1 MKKQITA
8 AILGCGS
15 RGALFCEL
23 MTKMDGAYRI
33 TALCDISEVH
43 NVKFS
48 MYALCALIVATILA
62 ILLVVNFAGSA
73 SNKKKSKGGQYK

>member
-23 MTKMDGAYRI
+23 MLAMDGAYKI
-33 TALCDISEVH
+33 TALCDVFESQI
-43 NVKFS
+43 KKTQK
-48 MYALCALIVATILA
+48 LCSVYDA
-62 ILLVVNFAGSA
+62 
-73 SNKKKSKGGQYK
+73 